1 MVSAPVLTIK
11 DAIVSFG
18 PEPFFD
24 GLTFAVH
31 EGDKICLVGR
41 NGAGKTTLMNII
53 TGSRE
58 LDDGER
64 LQAPGIKI
72 GYLKQDITPRSGTS
86 VFDYVFEQIKDKED
100 AHLLEYKVE
109 QVLEPLQID
118 HSKQMTELSGGQ
130 LRRTALARALVE
142 DPDILLLDEPTNHLD
157 LDVIEWLENYL
168 KNWRGAL
175 LVVSHDRAFLSNVT
189 DRIFWLDRGRLR
201 IAPKGF
207 AYFDEWSAQ
216 LLEQEARELHN
227 REKILE
233 QEMVWASRGVKARVK
248 RNQRRLAWV
257 REERER
263 LKKDQSEYR
272 RATSKIEIDS
282 PDAAMS
288 SKAVAEFFKV
298 SKSFTDN
305 SGSETVILKDFSY
318 RIIRGDRIGILGAN
332 GSGKTSFLRLL
343 INELNPDS
351 GKIKRARDLEF
362 AYFDQNRKDL
372 KPEISLW
379 KTLCPHGGD
388 YLNVRGKSRHVCG
401 YLKDFLFDPK
411 IVRQPVST
419 LSGGQ
424 KNRLML
430 AKVLADPGSFLI
442 LDEPT
447 NDLDM
452 DTLDMLEEILMNY
465 NGTLIVVSH
474 DRDFLDQT
482 VTKIL
487 AFEGD
492 GKVESCIGGYSDYL
506 EVKGRKPSEKKSA
519 PEKKK
524 EEPKEKKQKPGENT
538 KAGKL
543 SYKLQ
548 YELDH
553 LPEKIAGL
561 ENEVEDLKR
570 RLEEPEFYSRDPE
583 AFQEAGRRF
592 EKAKSELEQAENRW
606 LELEDLREAGN

>member
-1 MVSAPVLTIK
+1 
-11 DAIVSFG
+11 
-18 PEPFFD
+18 
-24 GLTFAVH
+24 
-31 EGDKICLVGR
+31 
-41 NGAGKTTLMNII
+41 
-53 TGSRE
+53 
-58 LDDGER
+58 
-64 LQAPGIKI
+64 
-72 GYLKQDITPRSGTS
+72 
-86 VFDYVFEQIKDKED
+86 
-100 AHLLEYKVE
+100 
-109 QVLEPLQID
+109 
-118 HSKQMTELSGGQ
+118 
-130 LRRTALARALVE
+130 
-142 DPDILLLDEPTNHLD
+142 
-157 LDVIEWLENYL
+157 
-168 KNWRGAL
+168 
-175 LVVSHDRAFLSNVT
+175 
-189 DRIFWLDRGRLR
+189 
-201 IAPKGF
+201 
-207 AYFDEWSAQ
+207 
-216 LLEQEARELHN
+216 
-227 REKILE
+227 
-233 QEMVWASRGVKARVK
+233 
-248 RNQRRLAWV
+248 
-257 REERER
+257 
-263 LKKDQSEYR
+263 
-272 RATSKIEIDS
+272 
-282 PDAAMS
+282 
-288 SKAVAEFFKV
+288 
-298 SKSFTDN
+298 
-305 SGSETVILKDFSY
+305 
-318 RIIRGDRIGILGAN
+318 
-332 GSGKTSFLRLL
+332 
-343 INELNPDS
+343 
-351 GKIKRARDLEF
+351 
-362 AYFDQNRKDL
+362 
-372 KPEISLW
+372 
-379 KTLCPHGGD
+379 
-388 YLNVRGKSRHVCG
+388 
-401 YLKDFLFDPK
+401 
-411 IVRQPVST
+411 VRQPVST